1 MSTHFASPPH
11 PSAARP
17 HPHVATRPT
26 PSRRGGRPAWVRAVV
41 SLTALLMVLAATA
54 TTLALIGVTTKTV
67 AGQSTSGLNDPFRV
81 GGLPAVDGPSG
92 PRRDAPA
99 PTGTVADTDGGEADH
114 LALLAA
120 NDVEDFWNTNYSGL
134 HGTFR
139 PIRKF
144 LSYDSA
150 DPTTPEV
157 CGNSPYGNPNAFFCP
172 PLDLIAW
179 DRGAMV
185 PTGEKYFGPMSVA
198 ALMAHEYGHAVQQ
211 MAGLVNR
218 RTPTVVAE
226 QQADCFA
233 GTYVRWV
240 AEGHSKRFEISTGDG
255 LNSVLAAAIAIRD
268 PLMTPAQD
276 AMLEEGHG
284 TALDRITAFQMG
296 FVTGV
301 SACAAID
308 LDSVDRRRGELPM
321 MLQQDQSG
329 DVQAGEVPI
338 DERTLSTL
346 MEVLGHVFTPSQAP
360 TLSLTSGAS
369 CPDAKTTA
377 PASYCPS
384 TNTVNVDLP
393 ALQKMGKVEDEAN
406 LVLLQGDNTALSL
419 VTSRYALAV
428 QHQRGVALDDAAA
441 VLRTACLTGHAD
453 RSMADPVD
461 LESGNALQLTAG
473 DVDEAVAGLLTN
485 GQAASDVNGDT
496 VPAGFTRINAYRSG
510 LTGSADRCFSQY
522 R

>member
-1 MSTHFASPPH
+1 MSATAVLLVI
-11 PSAARP
+11 AA
-17 HPHVATRPT
+17 
-26 PSRRGGRPAWVRAVV
+26 
-41 SLTALLMVLAATA
+41 AATGVVLTGL
-54 TTLALIGVTTKTV
+54 TTTTV

-92 PRRDAPA
+92 PRPDAPA
-99 PTGTVADTDGGEADH
+99 PIGEVANSDGGDADH

-120 NDVEDFWNTNYSGL
+120 NDVEDFWNTNYTGL

-157 CGNSPYGNPNAFFCP
+157 CGSSPYGNPNAFFCP

-185 PTGEKYFGPMSVA
+185 PAGEKYFGPMSVA

-240 AEGHSKRFEISTGDG
+240 AEGHSKRFEVSTGDG

-296 FVTGV
+296 FVTGTT
-301 SACAAID
+301 ACAAID
-308 LDSVDRRRGELPM
+308 LDDVDRRRGELPM
-321 MLQQDQSG
+321 MLQQDSSG
-329 DVQAGEVPI
+329 DVQAGEVPV

-346 MEVLGHVFTPSQAP
+346 MEVLGHVFGTDGAP
-360 TLSLTSGAS
+360 TLSLQSGTP
-369 CPDAKTTA
+369 CPDAATTTA

-384 TNTVNVDLP
+384 TNTVTVDLP
-393 ALQKMGKVEDEAN
+393 ALQQMGKVEDEAN

-419 VTSRYALAV
+419 VTSRYVLAL
-428 QHQRGVALDDAAA
+428 QHHRGVAVDDAAA
-441 VLRTACLTGHAD
+441 VLRTACLTGYAD
-453 RSMADPVD
+453 RSMADPIE
-461 LESGNALQLTAG
+461 LESGNMLQLTAG

-485 GQAASDVNGDT
+485 GRAASDVNGDT
-496 VPAGFTRINAYRSG
+496 IPAGFTRIDAYRSG
-510 LTGSADRCFSQY
+510 LTGSADHCFSLY

>member
-1 MSTHFASPPH
+1 MVV
-11 PSAARP
+11 AA
-17 HPHVATRPT
+17 
-26 PSRRGGRPAWVRAVV
+26 
-41 SLTALLMVLAATA
+41 AATLVLTGG
-54 TTLALIGVTTKTV
+54 TTATV

-81 GGLPAVDGPSG
+81 GGLRAADGPSG
-92 PRRDAPA
+92 PRADAPA
-99 PTGTVADTDGGEADH
+99 PTGEVAHTDGGDADR

-120 NDVEDFWNTNYSGL
+120 NDVEDFWTANYAGL
-134 HGTFR
+134 RGTFR

-144 LSYDSA
+144 LSYDSE

-157 CGNSPYGNPNAFFCP
+157 CGDSPYGNPNAFFCP
-172 PLDLIAW
+172 PEDLIAW

-185 PTGEKYFGPMSVA
+185 PVGEKYFGPMSVA
-198 ALMAHEYGHAVQQ
+198 ALMAHEYGHAIQN
-211 MAGLVNR
+211 MAGLVTR

-240 AEGHSKRFEISTGDG
+240 AEGHSTRFQISTGDG

-296 FVTGV
+296 FVTGT

-308 LDSVDRRRGELPM
+308 LADVDRRRGELPM
-321 MLQQDQSG
+321 MLQQDRAG

-346 MEVLGHVFTPSQAP
+346 TEVLGHVFGLAQAP
-360 TLSLTSGAS
+360 TLSLTNGTP
-369 CPDAKTTA
+369 CPDARATA
-377 PASYCPS
+377 PASYCPA
-384 TNTVNVDLP
+384 TNTITVDLP
-393 ALQKMGKVEDEAN
+393 ALQKVGKVEDEAN

-419 VTSRYALAV
+419 VTSRFVLAV
-428 QHQRGVALDDAAA
+428 QHQRGLALNTAAA
-441 VLRTACLTGHAD
+441 VLRTACLTGYAD

-461 LESGNALQLTAG
+461 VASGNVLQLTAG

-485 GQAASDVNGDT
+485 GQAASDVDGDT

-510 LTGSADRCFSQY
+510 LTGTADRCMRQY
-522 R
+522 P